1 MIADN
6 PGRISKTFN
15 EQVLQCVVDNI
26 VEETK
31 WLLEV
36 VNYNV
41 INQQYVWAGD
51 VSFLPICFHIYHL
64 LTCL

>member
-1 MIADN
+1 M
-6 PGRISKTFN
+6 SKLFSTPPN
-15 EQVLQCVVDNI
+15 NI

-41 INQQYVWAGD
+41 INQQYVCASD
-51 VSFLPICFHIYHL
+51 VSFLPPVCFYIY
-64 LTCL
+64 